1 MIQYNISYKNP
12 HKHFIDFSFTT
23 KTNGVDVINFQLPA
37 WRPGRYEL
45 GNFSQNIYNWRAY
58 NEKNKA
64 LNFKKVNKDK
74 WQVDCK
80 NEEEIIISYSFYANQ
95 LDAGSCYLDEKQ
107 LYINPVHCIFYIT
120 DRINDKYEIT
130 FDIPQDY
137 IIASSLE
144 KSKNLLKGNSFDEIA
159 ESPIICSNTIKHDIY
174 TVNKI
179 NFNLWFQGPCNIN
192 WNKIKTDFIAF
203 TQTQINHFD
212 SFPVDEYHFFFQI
225 TPYTSYHGV
234 EHTKNTVILLGPGS
248 EIMKEKYNSLLHISS
263 HELYHTWNIK
273 AIRPKEMFPYD
284 YTKENYF
291 RTGYVAEGVTTYMG
305 DLMLHKA
312 KVTSWEEFKKT
323 QNQNLERHLMNY
335 GRLNLSVADSG
346 FDSWLDGYK
355 LGSPNRKVSI
365 YADGALCMLM
375 IDLEIIKKS
384 NGKESLSSVMN
395 KLYTD
400 YALNKKGYSE
410 DDFINIC
417 EFYGGKGIKKIFKDH
432 VYGTKNYI
440 PTLNE
445 KLDYVGLK
453 LEEKDNPNL
462 SARFFGILGLY
473 QEKKIIIK
481 KVEPDSEAD
490 KMGIAP
496 EDEIIK
502 INNQIIDNT
511 FNETL
516 RNCKEEVL
524 FSLKKKFSEKD
535 LRLKIG
541 NYFVLNEI
549 NIQDDKN
556 DEQIR
561 NFNAWLS

>member
-1 MIQYNISYKNP
+1 MNTT
-12 HKHFIDFSFTT
+12 FFSRL
-23 KTNGVDVINFQLPA
+23 LP
-37 WRPGRYEL
+37 
-45 GNFSQNIYNWRAY
+45 
-58 NEKNKA
+58 
-64 LNFKKVNKDK
+64 
-74 WQVDCK
+74 
-80 NEEEIIISYSFYANQ
+80 
-95 LDAGSCYLDEKQ
+95 
-107 LYINPVHCIFYIT
+107 
-120 DRINDKYEIT
+120 
-130 FDIPQDY
+130 
-137 IIASSLE
+137 
-144 KSKNLLKGNSFDEIA
+144 
-159 ESPIICSNTIKHDIY
+159 
-174 TVNKI
+174 
-179 NFNLWFQGPCNIN
+179 
-192 WNKIKTDFIAF
+192 
-203 TQTQINHFD
+203 
-212 SFPVDEYHFFFQI
+212 
-225 TPYTSYHGV
+225 TSYHGV

-516 RNCKEEVL
+516 KNCKEDVL
-524 FSLKKKFSEKD
+524 VLLKKKFSEKD
-535 LRLKIG
+535 LKLKIG